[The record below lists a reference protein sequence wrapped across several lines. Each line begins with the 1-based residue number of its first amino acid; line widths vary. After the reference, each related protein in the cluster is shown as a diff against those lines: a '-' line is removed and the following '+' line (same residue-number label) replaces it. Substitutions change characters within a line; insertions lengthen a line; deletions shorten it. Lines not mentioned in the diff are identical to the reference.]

1 MEKTYDQSVDIWGV
15 GCILAELMGKAETSM
30 AQDNENSVN
39 KLVLFKGKSCFPM
52 SPAVGTDKN
61 IVTNDD

>member
-30 AQDNENSVN
+30 AQENKINVN
-39 KLVLFKGKSCFPM
+39 KLILFKGKSCFPI
-52 SPAVGTDKN
+52 SPAVGTEEN
-61 IVTNDD
+61 VVTNED